1 MIHDSAFLALMGLQ
15 TLADHPSAPGKD
27 GVSPA
32 FKEIFKRAA
41 AEERHGM
48 QQAVDS
54 ARNVTILPG
63 RNTAQTEAQD
73 HNPIAGKAPA
83 SGK

>member
-15 TLADHPSAPGKD
+15 TLAEHPSAPGKD

-32 FKEIFKRAA
+32 LKEIFKRAA

-48 QQAVDS
+48 RQAVDN

-63 RNTAQTEAQD
+63 RNTARNVAQD
-73 HNPIAGKAPA
+73 PNSIAGKAPA

>member
-15 TLADHPSAPGKD
+15 NLADHPSAPGKD
-27 GVSPA
+27 GHSPA
-32 FKEIFKRAA
+32 LEEIFKRAA

-48 QQAVDS
+48 RQAVDT
-54 ARNVTILPG
+54 APNVTILPS
-63 RNTAQTEAQD
+63 RNGARPTAHD
-73 HNPIAGKAPA
+73 HNPIAGNAPA